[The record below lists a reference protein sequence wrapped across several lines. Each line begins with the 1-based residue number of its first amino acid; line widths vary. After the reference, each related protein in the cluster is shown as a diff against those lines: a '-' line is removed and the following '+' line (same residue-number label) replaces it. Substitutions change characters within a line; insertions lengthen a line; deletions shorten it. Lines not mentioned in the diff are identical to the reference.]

1 MAATLKY
8 NLDQINNII
17 TPGFVWEISE
27 EVMQIVNYLSSEVGA
42 SPITSSIFEKK
53 ETLNVFSLDKNKKR
67 RGNKGMEVSEEEW
80 ESLRTFQ
87 ATKIEQKVGI
97 DAEIDQL
104 RLLLNKLTDK
114 TFLNIREQIINKINL
129 LISSEGF
136 NEEDGNKISIM
147 LYDLSSSNKFYSKI
161 FADLYAELVTN
172 YNWLRSVFT
181 DKYNNI
187 LNEYA
192 NIQYIDPE
200 KDYDKFCENN
210 KQNDKRKSIT
220 TFYLNLSKNGFIN
233 KKFIVELLLKL
244 LDIVYNQIEQSD
256 KKNEVDELT
265 ENIAILYNKE
275 FIEEFLENNDNDDEY
290 NVNYTDE
297 SIVDSIENLA
307 KMKAKDYPSLSNKSI
322 FKYMDMVE
330 M

>member
-1 MAATLKY
+1 MATTLRY
-8 NLDQINNII
+8 NLDQINNIV

-27 EVMQIVNYLSSEVGA
+27 EIMQIINYLSSEVGT
-42 SPITSSIFEKK
+42 SPVTSNIFEKK
-53 ETLNVFSLDKNKKR
+53 EQLNVFSSDKNKKR

-97 DAEIDQL
+97 AAEMDQL

-161 FADLYAELVTN
+161 FADLYAELVTS

-187 LNEYA
+187 INEYE
-192 NIQYIDPE
+192 NIQYVDPE

-210 KQNDKRKSIT
+210 KQNEKRKSIT
-220 TFYLNLSKNGFIN
+220 TFYLNLSKNGFID

-244 LDIVYNQIEQSD
+244 LDMVYNQIENSD

-275 FIEEFLENNDNDDEY
+275 FIEEFLENIDNDDEY

-297 SIVDSIENLA
+297 SIIDSIENLA